1 VDWRVKATVQAGCSV
16 VPGGAA
22 LHRFLQERI
31 THTLP
36 AGPTQIAE
44 MVDAARQ
51 HLAAVERATGSTEHQ
66 SLRGFEFGA
75 GWHLGVAIA
84 TAMLGVGRQTVV
96 DRFRLADEALLR
108 HSFDT
113 IAPLVELDDRAASAT
128 RASTSGDAL
137 RQLGVTYLAPVD
149 VSATGLDDE
158 GFDFAGS
165 TSTLEHVP
173 RGEIPPLLAECR
185 RLLRPGGVITLL
197 IDYKDHYGGFDPS
210 CSVYNF
216 LRFSD
221 RRWRKYSPSFHYQNR
236 LRHSDYINFVEQAG
250 FEISEV
256 TTIDPTDAD
265 RRWLKENEIDSSF
278 AGYEP
283 DDLLIRDAHIVAT
296 RPD

>member
-1 VDWRVKATVQAGCSV
+1 MKATVQGACSV
-16 VPGGAA
+16 VPGGAT

-31 THTLP
+31 THSLP

-51 HLAAVERATGSTEHQ
+51 HLAAVERVTGSTERQ
-66 SLRGFEFGA
+66 SIRGFEFGV

-96 DRFRLADEALLR
+96 DRFRLADDALLR
-108 HSFDT
+108 HSIDN
-113 IAPLVELDDRAASAT
+113 IAPLIELDDRAASAS
-128 RASTSGDAL
+128 RASTSRRCSPPARRDIP
-137 RQLGVTYLAPVD
+137 RPDRCAPQP
-149 VSATGLDDE
+149 GLTTE
-158 GFDFAGS
+158 AFDFASS

-173 RGEIPPLLAECR
+173 TGEIPSLLAECR

-197 IDYKDHYGGFDPS
+197 IDYKDHYGAFDPS

-236 LRHSDYINFVEQAG
+236 LRHSDYLRLVELAG
-250 FEISEV
+250 FEIC
-256 TTIDPTDAD
+256 
-265 RRWLKENEIDSSF
+265 
-278 AGYEP
+278 
-283 DDLLIRDAHIVAT
+283 
-296 RPD
+296 